1 MRTPKAVGTNQNI
14 LHWARKNAGYSV
26 DEVANKMDKET
37 EVINSWEN
45 GDDVPTF
52 KQLSKLSKIY
62 HYPSAF
68 FFAEEVPEDEPLP
81 SDYRTMPDRDIEN
94 FPEIKFEIKDAQE
107 RREIALELIQRL
119 DITLPEFNLE
129 CSVEDDPEEVA
140 LKIREYLGVT
150 IEEQLKWKKDK
161 YAALNNWKSILE
173 DKGVLIFQFSGI
185 SPEEIR
191 AYALNERPLPV
202 IGVNTGDDP
211 KARNFSIF
219 HELAHII
226 TGTGGVCDMNDR
238 DKKIE
243 RFCDEVAAK
252 FLVPPSVLLE
262 MDQVKNHEGLYW
274 EDDVLSS
281 LANKFG
287 VSREVILISLVKLKK
302 STWNIYKEIKE
313 TWIQE
318 SKDDS
323 KIRIPYHVKIKS
335 WNGNYYTGLV
345 LQAYHH
351 KLINRHDLS
360 SYMGN
365 VKLEHIA
372 KMES

>member
-1 MRTPKAVGTNQNI
+1 MRTPKAIGTNHNI
-14 LHWARKNAGYSV
+14 LHWARKNVGYSV
-26 DEVANKMDKET
+26 DEVADKMYKET

-94 FPEIKFEIKDAQE
+94 FPEIKFEIKDAHE

-119 DITLPEFNLE
+119 DIPLPEFDLK
-129 CSVEDDPEEVA
+129 CSVDDDPEEVA

-150 IEEQLKWKKDK
+150 IKKQLKWKKDK
-161 YAALNNWKSILE
+161 YVALNNWKSILE
-173 DKGVLIFQFSGI
+173 SKGILIFQFSCI

-191 AYALNERPLPV
+191 AYAIDQHPLPV

-211 KARNFSIF
+211 KARIFSIF

-226 TGTGGVCDMNDR
+226 TGTGGVCDMSDR

-243 RFCDEVAAK
+243 RFCNEVAAN
-252 FLVPPSVLLE
+252 FLVHPSVLLE
-262 MDQVKNHEGLYW
+262 MDQVKDHEGLYW
-274 EDDVLSS
+274 E
-281 LANKFG
+281 K
-287 VSREVILISLVKLKK
+287 
-302 STWNIYKEIKE
+302 
-313 TWIQE
+313 
-318 SKDDS
+318 
-323 KIRIPYHVKIKS
+323 
-335 WNGNYYTGLV
+335 
-345 LQAYHH
+345 
-351 KLINRHDLS
+351 
-360 SYMGN
+360 
-365 VKLEHIA
+365 
-372 KMES
+372 

>member
-1 MRTPKAVGTNQNI
+1 MRTPKASGTNHEI

-26 DEVANKMDKET
+26 NEVAKKMNKEK
-37 EVINSWEN
+37 EVIKSWEN

-52 KQLSKLSKIY
+52 KQLSKLSVIY

-81 SDYRTMPDRDIEN
+81 SDYRTLPDRDIEN
-94 FPEIKFEIKDAQE
+94 FPEIKFEIKDAHE

-119 DITLPEFNLE
+119 DIPLPEFDLK
-129 CSVEDDPEEVA
+129 CSIDDDPEDVA
-140 LKIREYLGVT
+140 LKIREYLGLT
-150 IEEQLKWKKDK
+150 IEEQLKWKKDE
-161 YAALNNWKSILE
+161 YTALNNWKNILE
-173 DKGVLIFQFSGI
+173 SKGVLIFQFTGI
-185 SPEEIR
+185 SPNEIR
-191 AYALNERPLPV
+191 AYAIDQRPLPV
-202 IGVNTGDDP
+202 IGINTGDNP

-226 TGTGGVCDMNDR
+226 TSTGGVCDMNDR

-262 MDQVKNHEGLYW
+262 MNQVKNHENLYW
-274 EDDVLSS
+274 EDDILMS
-281 LANKFG
+281 LGNKFG
-287 VSREVILISLVKLKK
+287 VSREVILISLVKLRK
-302 STWNIYKEIKE
+302 STWDIYKQKKE
-313 TWIQE
+313 EWFKE
-318 SKDDS
+318 SAADGEY
-323 KIRIPYHVKIKS
+323 RIPYHIKVKS

-345 LQAYHH
+345 LRAYHN

-360 SYMGN
+360 TYMGN
-365 VKLEHIA
+365 IKLEHIV

>member
-1 MRTPKAVGTNQNI
+1 MRTPKAIGTNQNI

-26 DEVANKMDKET
+26 DEVASKMDKET

-45 GDDVPTF
+45 GEDVPTF

-68 FFAEEVPEDEPLP
+68 FFAEEVPQEEPLP
-81 SDYRTMPDRDIEN
+81 SDYRTMPDRNIEN

-107 RREIALELIQRL
+107 RRDIALELIQRL
-119 DITLPEFNLE
+119 DIFLPEFDLK
-129 CSVEDDPEEVA
+129 CSIDDDPEDVA
-140 LKIREYLGVT
+140 LKIREYLDVT
-150 IEEQLKWKKDK
+150 IEDQLKWKKDK
-161 YAALNNWKSILE
+161 YAALNNWKNILE
-173 DKGVLIFQFSGI
+173 DNGVLIFQFSGI

-191 AYALNERPLPV
+191 AYALNKHPLPV
-202 IGVNTGDDP
+202 IGVNTADDP
-211 KARNFSIF
+211 RARNFSIF

-252 FLVPPSVLLE
+252 FLVPPSVLSE

-274 EDDVLSS
+274 ENDVLSS
-281 LANKFG
+281 LGNKFG

-302 STWNIYKEIKE
+302 STWNIYKEIKK

-318 SKDDS
+318 SNDS
-323 KIRIPYHVKIKS
+323 EVRIPYHVKVKS